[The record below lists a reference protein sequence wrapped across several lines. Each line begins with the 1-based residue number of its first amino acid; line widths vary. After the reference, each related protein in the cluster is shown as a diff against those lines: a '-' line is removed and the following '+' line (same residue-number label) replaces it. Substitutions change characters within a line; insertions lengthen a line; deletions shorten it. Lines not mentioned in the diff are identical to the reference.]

1 MMAEPRKR
9 VRKARPA
16 ENEATTV
23 TSMAATPRAIE
34 RSNEPAKS
42 PTICFS
48 NRLPNQCTDTP
59 CIGKVSPPVGPWN
72 DSTRMVSV
80 GP

>member
-1 MMAEPRKR
+1 MKR
-9 VRKARPA
+9 LRKASPA
-16 ENEATTV
+16 ENEAITV
-23 TSMAATPRAIE
+23 TSMAATPRIIE
-34 RSNEPAKS
+34 RCSEPAKS

-48 NRLPNQCTDTP
+48 NRFLNQCTDTP
-59 CIGKVSPPVGPWN
+59 FIGKVSPPDGPWN

>member
-1 MMAEPRKR
+1 M
-9 VRKARPA
+9 RKARPA

-34 RSNEPAKS
+34 RSKEPEKS

-48 NRLPNQCTDTP
+48 KRLPNQCTDTP

-72 DSTRMVSV
+72 DSTRMVMV